1 MSALEQLNMLKETA
15 KKTYCPVILQ
25 AINKRA
31 NELQQEINEIK
42 TIKVQ
47 ICKN

>member
-1 MSALEQLNMLKETA
+1 MCAFEQLNMLKETA

-31 NELQQEINEIK
+31 NELQQEIEKFK
-42 TIKVQ
+42 TIKIK

>member
-1 MSALEQLNMLKETA
+1 MSVFEQLNMLKETA

-31 NELQQEINEIK
+31 NELHQEINKIKNIEIK
-42 TIKVQ
+42 

>member
-1 MSALEQLNMLKETA
+1 MSAFEQLNMLKETA
-15 KKTYCPVILQ
+15 KNTYCPVMLW

>member
-1 MSALEQLNMLKETA
+1 MSAFEQLNMLKETA

>member
-1 MSALEQLNMLKETA
+1 MSAFEQLNMLKETA
-15 KKTYCPVILQ
+15 KHTYCPVILQ

-31 NELQQEINEIK
+31 NELHQEINEIK